1 MYACV
6 YTYDKIKQN
15 KANAMMRGKSQPSED
30 LLEKIKSNNSLGFKE
45 DVEREKISFL
55 TKIIILSYL
64 FTYILINRTK
74 TQQNRFWPKYFDCI
88 FNSTF
93 IIRI

>member
-15 KANAMMRGKSQPSED
+15 KANAMMREKSPPSED

-45 DVEREKISFL
+45 HVEREKISFL

-74 TQQNRFWPKYFDCI
+74 TQQNKSYF
-88 FNSTF
+88 FNKIAAKNHF
-93 IIRI
+93 LKI